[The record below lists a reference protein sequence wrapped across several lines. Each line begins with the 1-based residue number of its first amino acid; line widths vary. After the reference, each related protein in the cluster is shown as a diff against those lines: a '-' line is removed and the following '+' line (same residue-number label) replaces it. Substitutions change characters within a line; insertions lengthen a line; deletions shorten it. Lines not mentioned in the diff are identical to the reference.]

1 MARTENGSR
10 IEQVVKRR
18 RWSDHDAEVVLS
30 AWQETGGCLSA
41 FARKH
46 GVDPWRLM
54 RWRRRLGK
62 GAAIRFHRVKVA
74 RPRAAAMSR
83 GDSGRVELVLHGGR
97 RVVVQ
102 AGFDAG
108 LLEKLVRT
116 VESWTC

>member
-1 MARTENGSR
+1 MARPKNDLR

-18 RWSDHDAEVVLS
+18 RWSGDDAEVVLS
-30 AWQETGGCLSA
+30 AWQEAGGSLSA
-41 FARKH
+41 FARKY

-62 GAAIRFHRVKVA
+62 TGALRFHRVKVV
-74 RPRAAAMSR
+74 RSRAAGSVR
-83 GDSGRVELVLHGGR
+83 SGRGGVELVVRDGR

-102 AGFDAG
+102 PGFDAA
-108 LLEKLVRT
+108 LLEELVRT

>member
-1 MARTENGSR
+1 MARTETDSR
-10 IEQVVKRR
+10 IELVVKRR

-30 AWQETGGCLSA
+30 AWQETGGSLSA

-62 GAAIRFHRVKVA
+62 GAAIRFHRVRVA
-74 RPRAAAMSR
+74 RPRADESSR
-83 GDSGRVELVLHGGR
+83 GEGGVELVLCGGR
-97 RVVVQ
+97 RVVMQ
-102 AGFDAG
+102 RGFDAA
-108 LLEKLVRT
+108 LLEEVVRA